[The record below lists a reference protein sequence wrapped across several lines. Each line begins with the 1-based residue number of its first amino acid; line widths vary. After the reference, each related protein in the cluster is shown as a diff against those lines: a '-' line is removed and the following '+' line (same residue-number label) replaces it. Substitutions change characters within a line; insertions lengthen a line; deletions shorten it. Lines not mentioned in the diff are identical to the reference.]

1 MPSPALTAWSTSSAA
16 ALSQLQAAHH
26 AVGGTRAGRRTN
38 TLQLNYAYVLLL
50 CAHFQAYC
58 RGLHTNAAQLLVEA
72 IDPAIAAVVDANLTF
87 ARQLDRGN
95 AQPSAIGADFYRF
108 DLEFWTVVDAVDARN
123 AARRRKLETLNA
135 WRNAIAHHD
144 IDSRRGDLHPREV
157 TLAACRTWRDALN
170 GLAESFDQALAGHLA
185 TLLGARPW

>member
-16 ALSQLQAAHH
+16 ALSQLQTAHRSM
-26 AVGGTRAGRRTN
+26 GGTRAGRRTN

-58 RGLHTNAAQLLVEA
+58 RGLHSNAAQLLVEA
-72 IDPAIAAVVDANLTF
+72 IDPGIGAVLDANLSF
-87 ARQLDRGN
+87 RRQLDSGN
-95 AQPSAIGADFYRF
+95 AQPAAIGVDFNRF
-108 DLEFWTVVDAVDARN
+108 ELEFWAVVEAADARN

-144 IDSRRGDLHPREV
+144 IDSRRASLHPREV
-157 TLAACRTWRDALN
+157 TLAACNTWHSALD
-170 GLAESFDQALAGHLA
+170 GLAKSFDRALAGHLA
-185 TLLGARPW
+185 TLVGARPW

>member
-16 ALSQLQAAHH
+16 ALSQLEAAHR
-26 AVGGTRAGRRTN
+26 AVGGIRAGRRTN

-72 IDPAIAAVVDANLTF
+72 SDPGIGAVLDANLSF
-87 ARQLDRGN
+87 RRQLDSGN
-95 AQPSAIGADFYRF
+95 AQPSALGADFNRF
-108 DLEFWTVVDAVDARN
+108 DFDFWPTVEAQDARN
-123 AARRRKLETLNA
+123 NARHRKLGELNA

-144 IDSRRGDLHPREV
+144 IETRRADLHPHEV
-157 TLAACRTWRDALN
+157 TLAASGSWHGALN
-170 GLAESFDQALAGHLA
+170 GLTHSFDRVLGDRLQ
-185 TLLGARPW
+185 TLLGTRPW

>member
-1 MPSPALTAWSTSSAA
+1 MPSSALTAWSTSSAA
-16 ALSQLQAAHH
+16 ALSQLQGAHH
-26 AVGGTRAGRRTN
+26 AVGGTGAGRRTN

-72 IDPAIAAVVDANLTF
+72 IDPRIAAVVDANLTF
-87 ARQLDRGN
+87 ARQLDHRN
-95 AQPSAIGADFYRF
+95 AQPATLGADFNRF
-108 DLEFWTVVDAVDARN
+108 VFAFWTVVEATDARN
-123 AARRRKLETLNA
+123 AARRRKLETLNV

-144 IDSRRGDLHPREV
+144 IETRRADLHPHEV
-157 TLAACRTWRDALN
+157 TLAACRSWRSALN

-185 TLLGARPW
+185 TLLGSRPW